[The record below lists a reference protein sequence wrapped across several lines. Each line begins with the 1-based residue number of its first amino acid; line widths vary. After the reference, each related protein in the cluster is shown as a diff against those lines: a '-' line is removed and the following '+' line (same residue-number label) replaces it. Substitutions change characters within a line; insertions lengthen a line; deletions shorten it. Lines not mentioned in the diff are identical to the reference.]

1 MLNTSDVNTADYEQF
16 VQKVMSK
23 TGIDLHSYK
32 QQQMQ
37 RRLTTLRQRRGYGTF
52 VDYFHAMAHN
62 TKIMDEFLD
71 QMTINFSEFF
81 RNPEKWQVLK
91 NRVLPQ
97 ITSRKRSI
105 RCWSAACSTGEEPY
119 TLAMILSEI
128 NNFTFDIQATDIDQ
142 QALNRAVR
150 AVYSKNA
157 IQQVPKY
164 LAQRFLE
171 RTSTGEYQ
179 VSEAIKKKTAFS
191 KHNLLADP
199 YKKGF
204 DLIICR
210 NVLIYFK
217 DDAKEQIIHK
227 FSQSLEVGGYLF
239 VGGTDY
245 IRDQEVFG
253 LETTPDMFFYRKAGK

>member
-1 MLNTSDVNTADYEQF
+1 MSNTSDVNADYEQF
-16 VQKVMSK
+16 VQKVKTK
-23 TGIDLHSYK
+23 TGIDLHAYK

-37 RRLTTLRQRRGYGTF
+37 RRLSTLRQRRGYGTF
-52 VDYFHAMAHN
+52 VDYFHAMVHDA
-62 TKIMDEFLD
+62 KIMNEFLD

-97 ITSRKRSI
+97 ITSRRGNI
-105 RCWSAACSTGEEPY
+105 RFWSAACSTGEEPY
-119 TLAMILSEI
+119 TLAMMLSEI
-128 NNFTFDIQATDIDQ
+128 NNLTFEIQATDIDQ
-142 QALNRAVR
+142 QVLNRALR
-150 AVYSKNA
+150 GVYSSSA
-157 IQQVPKY
+157 IQQVPKH

-179 VSEAIKKKTAFS
+179 VSEVIKKKIAFS
-191 KHNLLADP
+191 RHNLLADP

-217 DDAKEQIIHK
+217 DDAKEQIIHR
-227 FSQSLEVGGYLF
+227 FAQSLDVGGYLF
-239 VGGTDY
+239 VGGTEHL
-245 IRDQEVFG
+245 RDPKVFG
-253 LETTPDMFFYRKAGK
+253 LEATADMFFYRKAGK